1 MSEGNCTLGSLGLC
15 ATQKKK
21 KGKIYMYSDDQI
33 KKIEIGGTCGTN
45 GEEERCMQSFVGET

>member
-1 MSEGNCTLGSLGLC
+1 MHVGELRALRYS
-15 ATQKKK
+15 KKK